1 MFIDFLKI
9 LGITL
14 GITWVLLVPLM
25 YFLAPAILLREI
37 LMGCLLPVV
46 CFIPGF
52 YAVSWAVHRPLRP
65 FMIAVFGGMLVR
77 LLLIGL
83 TFVLLVKLAQLH
95 VATLLFS
102 LIGFYTL
109 CLIVELYFVNN
120 RIRHR
125 EEVQK

>member
-25 YFLAPAILLREI
+25 YFLAPAILLREV

-83 TFVLLVKLAQLH
+83 IFVLLVKLAQFH

>member
-25 YFLAPAILLREI
+25 YFLAPAILLREV

-83 TFVLLVKLAQLH
+83 TFVLLVKLAQFH

>member
-14 GITWVLLVPLM
+14 GI
-25 YFLAPAILLREI
+25 ILLLLIPLLYVFAHSVLIREVLI
-37 LMGCLLPVV
+37 GCFLPVV
-46 CFIPGF
+46 CFILGF

-77 LLLIGL
+77 LLLIGVAF
-83 TFVLLVKLAQLH
+83 TLLVKLAQFH
-95 VATLLFS
+95 VTSLLFS

-109 CLIVELYFVNN
+109 CLVVELYFVNN
-120 RIRHR
+120 RIQYRG
-125 EEVQK
+125 EVQE

>member
-1 MFIDFLKI
+1 MFLDFLKI

-14 GITWVLLVPLM
+14 GIAWVLLLPLL
-25 YFLAPAILLREI
+25 YFLAQSVLIREVLI
-37 LMGCLLPVV
+37 GCFLPVV
-46 CFIPGF
+46 CFILGF

-77 LLLIGL
+77 LLFIAII
-83 TFVLLVKLAQLH
+83 FILLVKMTQFH
-95 VATLLFS
+95 VLSLLFS

-109 CLIVELYFVNN
+109 CLVVELYFVNN

-125 EEVQK
+125 EEVQE

>member
-25 YFLAPAILLREI
+25 YFLAPAILLREV

-77 LLLIGL
+77 LLFIGL

-125 EEVQK
+125 E

>member
-14 GITWVLLVPLM
+14 GITWAVLIPLM
-25 YFLAPAILLREI
+25 YFLAPAMLLREVLI
-37 LMGCLLPVV
+37 GCLLPVV

-77 LLLIGL
+77 LLFIGL

>member
-14 GITWVLLVPLM
+14 GITWVVLIPLM
-25 YFLAPAILLREI
+25 YFLAPAMLLREVLI
-37 LMGCLLPVV
+37 GCLLPVV

-77 LLLIGL
+77 LLFIGL